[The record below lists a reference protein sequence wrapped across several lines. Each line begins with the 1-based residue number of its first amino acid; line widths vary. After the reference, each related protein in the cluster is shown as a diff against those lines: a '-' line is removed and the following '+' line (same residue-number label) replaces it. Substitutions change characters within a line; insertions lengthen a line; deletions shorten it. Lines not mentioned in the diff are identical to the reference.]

1 MVIGALS
8 ALLLAQS
15 QLPIGRYQDAA
26 EFPSLSW
33 AKVDSRLA
41 NVGIAQST
49 AKRLKLQAR
58 VLWVD
63 GTANMGAVD
72 TPEKVE
78 QLVKTAAEA
87 GFNTLV
93 FDVKPI
99 VGYTLYPS
107 KFSEQL
113 TSWRTARFRP
123 GYDPLRLMVASAKRH
138 GLSLIAALNAFSE
151 GHSYSK
157 RDFGKPD
164 NQFFKPGWGYDHP
177 ELQTWQYLPRPVLK
191 QSAISDETFPVN
203 SAPDAPATDRA
214 ISVCLNTVGAGD
226 YFVALGADG
235 QVVSTSTKPVSV
247 PKNGSVFVGKGEG
260 AEFLKQAARYGSLTM
275 DSAADFKI
283 ISENQTQ
290 IPLMMNPHNRA
301 VRDRALSFIREIVG
315 NYQVDGVIY
324 DDRLR
329 FGGLNA
335 DFSPEARQLFEK
347 KIKKQI
353 KWPDDVYKL
362 TYNTRLNIG
371 PDGAAVR
378 GIKPG
383 PYFDAWLAWRVQEM
397 ASWVKEVRT
406 TVDRTRK
413 GTLFG
418 VYQGSWYGDYS
429 SYGSNYGSDELNA
442 GFNFLT
448 PAYRQSGFAKYV
460 DYLITGCYYPT
471 PTIYE
476 ALQKGSATGRT
487 VEAGG
492 AITNRVA
499 RDQTWSYAGIM
510 ISDYWTKKKDFERA
524 LQAAAATTQGVMV
537 FDYSHRIEEFLPIF
551 KRAFKTKAQAP
562 HQVKGLLDKVREQ
575 RAAFDKAGYKDAP
588 FPHLEGAPGAG
599 F

>member
-1 MVIGALS
+1 MVLS
-8 ALLLAQS
+8 ALSCLLIHQA
-15 QLPIGRYQDAA
+15 QLPVGRYQDAA

-33 AKVDSRLA
+33 AKIDSRLS

-63 GTANMGAVD
+63 GTANMGVVD
-72 TPEKVE
+72 TPEKIE
-78 QLVKTAAEA
+78 KLVTTAKDA

-99 VGYTLYPS
+99 GGYTLYPS

-123 GYDPLRLMVASAKRH
+123 GYDPLLHMVASAKRH

-157 RDFGKPD
+157 RDYGKPD

-177 ELQTWQYLPRPVLK
+177 ELQTWQYIPKPVLK
-191 QSAISDETFPVN
+191 KSAVDEEMFAVN
-203 SAPDAPATDRA
+203 PSPDAAPTNSS
-214 ISVCLNTVGAGD
+214 ISVCLNSVSGGD
-226 YFVALGADG
+226 YFVAVGGDG
-235 QVVSTSTKPVSV
+235 LVTARSDKPIAI
-247 PKNGSVFVGKGEG
+247 PKGGSVFVGEGDG
-260 AEFLKQAARYGSLTM
+260 AEFLKEASRFGSLVM
-275 DSAADFKI
+275 DSTADFRP

-301 VRDRALSFIREIVG
+301 VRDRSLSFIREVVG

-335 DFSPEARQLFEK
+335 DFSLEARQLFEK
-347 KIKKQI
+347 RVKKKL

-362 TYNTRLNIG
+362 TYTTRLNVG
-371 PDGAAVR
+371 PDGTTTK

-413 GTLFG
+413 GALFG

-429 SYGSNYGSDELNA
+429 SYGSNFGSDELSA

-476 ALQKGSATGRT
+476 ALQKGTATGRT

-551 KRAFKTKAQAP
+551 KRAFKTKAVAP
-562 HQVKGLLDKVREQ
+562 HQVKGLLEKVRKQ